1 MNRDKSSR
9 QKTHMDYA
17 YELDLVI
24 KPESRVPLFERE
36 YAAFSGAG
44 IPLFSLGGGYY
55 RYALIDILARFHARR
70 GYFLA
75 ETPMIAS
82 SYLYQVS
89 GHLEFF
95 RENMFLFKIE
105 DHDFAIKP
113 MNCPYHIL
121 IFLSHLARFRQ
132 KLKLPFKVF
141 EAGRVHRYEPSGS
154 LYGLLRVRAFTQ
166 DDAHIITLEQDS
178 VQTIVTVFEEMKEL
192 METLFKMTF
201 NADNIILRLSL
212 SDKEKIGDEFM
223 GTPREWNSAEKALEE
238 AAKIIRDRYGIQYYS
253 GEGEAAFYG
262 PKIDV
267 VMKVEES
274 GIEKEWQ
281 LGTVQFDFNLPRRFK
296 VYEAIREIYSKE
308 ANVFIIHRAL
318 MGSIERFL
326 SVYLDYMKGR
336 LPFVLAPVQYAVIA
350 IKTGDKDVD
359 AKIEEISLG
368 LHKRLLG
375 EGYRSG
381 LLFTTKT
388 SLSGEVR
395 RIESTIKPA
404 VMVYIGAKEVKEGF
418 ITLRPYMHDKRK
430 RVTLQVAIEG
440 DPLASL
446 IRATKSLEEDV
457 ARLAGTP
464 PRLPG
469 DVSHLL

>member
-1 MNRDKSSR
+1 
-9 QKTHMDYA
+9 
-17 YELDLVI
+17 
-24 KPESRVPLFERE
+24 
-36 YAAFSGAG
+36 
-44 IPLFSLGGGYY
+44 
-55 RYALIDILARFHARR
+55 
-70 GYFLA
+70 
-75 ETPMIAS
+75 
-82 SYLYQVS
+82 
-89 GHLEFF
+89 
-95 RENMFLFKIE
+95 
-105 DHDFAIKP
+105 
-113 MNCPYHIL
+113 
-121 IFLSHLARFRQ
+121 
-132 KLKLPFKVF
+132 
-141 EAGRVHRYEPSGS
+141 
-154 LYGLLRVRAFTQ
+154 
-166 DDAHIITLEQDS
+166 
-178 VQTIVTVFEEMKEL
+178 
-192 METLFKMTF
+192 
-201 NADNIILRLSL
+201 
-212 SDKEKIGDEFM
+212 
-223 GTPREWNSAEKALEE
+223 
-238 AAKIIRDRYGIQYYS
+238 
-253 GEGEAAFYG
+253 
-262 PKIDV
+262 
-267 VMKVEES
+267 
-274 GIEKEWQ
+274 
-281 LGTVQFDFNLPRRFK
+281 
-296 VYEAIREIYSKE
+296 
-308 ANVFIIHRAL
+308 

-446 IRATKSLEEDV
+446 IQATKSLEEDV